1 MGRYDFSLDNLDSRM
16 IEPFDYI
23 YYDTL
28 LSEDSAHLRM
38 IGKTAQDYLK
48 QEANSWSETNPTQMQ
63 ELAKTLLSLADVEYQ
78 KEVKVLSEFYGL
90 PSDTISSELYQN
102 NETSAKTIYSNIM
115 QTLQQ
120 ALNAQSTAQ
129 NVLNVLRQDESTGK
143 NESRG
148 YKTSAAHLIRQN
160 FINEFQKYI
169 QSPGFKAEQVAALQQ
184 KDAEKKIQSVIRI
197 CLERAV
203 TKVAEYTGND
213 LGYGGSLPVF
223 EELYRMTRDKSTKN
237 MVINH
242 LLQTLNVGTMTASL
256 IKDIKEGKQKKSK
269 RQKTDYIGENLIFG
283 GRGQVGSIEE
293 AIVMATSQFY
303 NSLSNTKG
311 DTFKFTASVG
321 KGKLANTDFTHVIV
335 KSEFDTDKIA
345 RAMSKL
351 ETTYAVGDS
360 KMKPLKTMEE
370 FTAKINKITSGQ
382 FAIIQETTKAYVL
395 GTKFDNGGSGFHGT
409 TYGYESFK
417 PILKRLNGIN
427 PQAVLSTLLNLREGT
442 VLGNSTKYRSRA
454 EAMFT
459 QLFADMMFERPRIE
473 IPGGNNVIYV
483 FRLTGTVL
491 PLSYVLRCAGLA
503 AQQAYHNMRNVIS
516 FKIRTP
522 KLPLK
527 YKGKDPSDPD
537 VESSIYLRWRNQRAE
552 SRSEFE
558 VSINFMQNF
567 VALLNGDIKA
577 MIGK

>member
-1 MGRYDFSLDNLDSRM
+1 MGRYTFTRDSFDSRM

-28 LSEDSAHLRM
+28 LNEDSAHLRM
-38 IGKTAQDYLK
+38 IGQTAQEYFK

-63 ELAKTLLSLADVEYQ
+63 ELARTLLSLASAEYE
-78 KEVKVLSEFYGL
+78 KEVRVLSEFYGL
-90 PSDTISSELYQN
+90 PASTISSELYQN
-102 NETSAKTIYSNIM
+102 SVTSAKTLYSNIM

-129 NVLNVLRQDESTGK
+129 NVLNVLRQDEATGK
-143 NESRG
+143 NEGRG
-148 YKTSAAHLIRQN
+148 YKTSVAHLIRQN

-169 QSPGFKAEQVAALQQ
+169 HSSGFKAEQVAALQQ

-213 LGYGGSLPVF
+213 LGYGGNLPVF
-223 EELYRMTRDKSTKN
+223 EELYQMTRDKSTKN

-269 RQKTDYIGENLIFG
+269 RQKTGYIGENLIFG

-293 AIVMATSQFY
+293 AIVIATSQFY
-303 NSLSNTKG
+303 NSLSNAKG
-311 DTFKFTASVG
+311 STFKVTTSVG
-321 KGKLANTDFTHVIV
+321 GGKLANTDFTHVVV
-335 KSEFDTDKIA
+335 KSEFDVAKVE
-345 RAMSKL
+345 RAMAKL
-351 ETTYAVGDS
+351 NATYAVGDS

-370 FTAKINKITSGQ
+370 FTAKVNKITNGQ
-382 FAIIQETTKAYVL
+382 FAMIQETTKAYVL
-395 GTKFDNGGSGFHGT
+395 GTNFDKGGSGFHGT

-417 PILKRLNGIN
+417 PILNRLRGIN

-459 QLFADMMFERPRIE
+459 QLFADMMFERPSIE
-473 IPGGNNVIYV
+473 TPGGNNIIYV

-503 AQQAYHNMRNVIS
+503 AQQAYHNMRSMIA

-527 YKGKDPSDPD
+527 YKGKDPTEHD
-537 VESSIYLRWRNQRAE
+537 VESSIYLRWRDQRNE

-558 VSINFMQNF
+558 VSINFMQSF
-567 VALLNGDIKA
+567 VSLLNGDIKD
-577 MIGK
+577 MLGK

>member
-1 MGRYDFSLDNLDSRM
+1 MGRYTFTRDSFDSRM

-28 LSEDSAHLRM
+28 LNEDSAHLRM
-38 IGKTAQDYLK
+38 IGQTAQDYFK

-63 ELAKTLLSLADVEYQ
+63 ELARTLLSLASAEYE
-78 KEVKVLSEFYGL
+78 KEVRVLSEFYGL
-90 PSDTISSELYQN
+90 PASTISAELYQN
-102 NETSAKTIYSNIM
+102 SETSAKTLYSNIM

-129 NVLNVLRQDESTGK
+129 NALNVLRQDEATGK

-148 YKTSAAHLIRQN
+148 YKTSVSHLIRQN
-160 FINEFQKYI
+160 FINEFEKYI
-169 QSPGFKAEQVAALQQ
+169 RSPGFKAEQIAALQQ
-184 KDAEKKIQSVIRI
+184 KDAEKKIQSVIKI

-213 LGYGGSLPVF
+213 LGYGGNLPVF
-223 EELYRMTRDKSTKN
+223 EELYQMTRDKSTKN

-242 LLQTLNVGTMTASL
+242 LLQTLNFGTMTASL
-256 IKDIKEGKQKKSK
+256 IKDIKEGKQKKSN
-269 RQKTDYIGENLIFG
+269 RQKTGYIGENLIFG

-293 AIVMATSQFY
+293 AIVIATSQFY
-303 NSLSNTKG
+303 NSLSNAKG
-311 DTFKFTASVG
+311 DTFKVTTSVG
-321 KGKLANTDFTHVIV
+321 GGKLANTDFTHVIV
-335 KSEFDTDKIA
+335 KSEIDAAKIE
-345 RAMSKL
+345 RAMAKL
-351 ETTYAVGDS
+351 NATYAVGDS

-370 FTAKINKITSGQ
+370 FTAKLNKITNGQ
-382 FAIIQETTKAYVL
+382 FAMIQETTKAYVL
-395 GTKFDNGGSGFHGT
+395 GTNFDKGGSGFHGT

-417 PILKRLNGIN
+417 PILNRLKGIN

-459 QLFADMMFERPRIE
+459 QLFADMMFERPSIE
-473 IPGGNNVIYV
+473 TPGGNNIIYV

-503 AQQAYHNMRNVIS
+503 AQQAYHNMRNMIA

-527 YKGKDPSDPD
+527 YKGKDPAEHD
-537 VESSIYLRWRNQRAE
+537 VESSIYLRWRDQRNE

-558 VSINFMQNF
+558 VSINFMQSF
-567 VALLNGDIKA
+567 VSLLNGDIKD
-577 MIGK
+577 MLGK